1 MEFNKNHIIY
11 VLSALSVSLILY
23 IIFEKSDVKTVTK
36 IEYQDKIIYQ
46 DRVVYKDR
54 IIENNSSKPIEVES
68 FNTPQSEPVQMNQ
81 QENIISTTTDMS
93 HRYKI
98 SLVSDEELPKLGI
111 FSKVVFR
118 GNLIDDEGNNIF
130 VMDVNQAI
138 LENLNSVY
146 FKVIDTQTN
155 EEYINYNTCI
165 YGTVANYVYKVDLE
179 LIGGEV
185 SCTME
190 QERELPKKAQRL
202 MPQSRKVVDFKEKV
216 LRVDK
221 PIVNEE

>member
-54 IIENNSSKPIEVES
+54 IIENNNSKSIEVES
-68 FNTPQSEPVQMNQ
+68 FNASQAEPIQAKQ
-81 QENIISTTTDMS
+81 EENIITTITDIS

-98 SLVSDEELPKLGI
+98 FLVSDEEIPKLGK
-111 FSKVVFR
+111 FTKVVFR
-118 GNLIDDEGNNIF
+118 GNLIDDEGKNIF

-190 QERELPKKAQRL
+190 QERGLPKEAQRL

-216 LRVDK
+216 LRLDK
-221 PIVNEE
+221 PIE

>member
-54 IIENNSSKPIEVES
+54 IIENNSSKSVELES
-68 FNTPQSEPVQMNQ
+68 FNASQAEPIQAKQ
-81 QENIISTTTDMS
+81 EENIISTITDIS

-98 SLVSDEELPKLGI
+98 FLVSDEEIPKLGK
-111 FSKVVFR
+111 FTKVVFR
-118 GNLIDDEGNNIF
+118 GNLIDDEGKNIF

-165 YGTVANYVYKVDLE
+165 YGTVANYVYKVNLE
-179 LIGGEV
+179 LTGGEV
-185 SCTME
+185 FCTMA
-190 QERELPKKAQRL
+190 QERELPKEAQGL
-202 MPQSRKVVDFKEKV
+202 MPQSRKVVDFKENV

-221 PIVNEE
+221 PILNEE

>member
-11 VLSALSVSLILY
+11 VLLALSVSLILY
-23 IIFEKSDVKTVTK
+23 IIFEKPDVQRVTK
-36 IEYQDKIIYQ
+36 IEYKDKIIYQ

-54 IIENNSSKPIEVES
+54 IIENNSSKSVEPES
-68 FNTPQSEPVQMNQ
+68 FNASQAEPIQAKQ
-81 QENIISTTTDMS
+81 EENIISTITDIS

-98 SLVSDEELPKLGI
+98 SLVSDEEIQKLGK
-111 FSKVVFR
+111 FTKVVFR
-118 GNLIDDEGNNIF
+118 GNLIDDERANIF

-138 LENLNSVY
+138 LETLNSVY
-146 FKVIDTQTN
+146 FKVLDTQTN

-179 LIGGEV
+179 LTGDEV
-185 SCTME
+185 SCSME
-190 QERELPKKAQRL
+190 QEKELPKEAQGL
-202 MPQSRKVVDFKEKV
+202 MPQSGKIVDFKDKV